1 MVHRRMKQSSF
12 QHFRDDFP
20 NVVGLSQTA
29 PPWQECS
36 VSAMDTLASSRD
48 TSVTPSDTKTKLPI
62 LLLVQLYD
70 SNINCDCKLFSL
82 APPLLSSA
90 KNGSIS
96 YALPC
101 NTLQHIRVP
110 PTQYHFNPFEWL
122 IWALCTSGDSKSSPV
137 LVLWLQVVT
146 QIIFISVTLMS
157 TKWIWNDIYPNKGND
172 TLSQNFGIL
181 CCLELHLSE
190 LMIPRRR
197 FKGSRDSEYLKIWNR
212 SFRFPQTK

>member
-1 MVHRRMKQSSF
+1 MMVHRRMKQSSF
-12 QHFRDDFP
+12 QHFRDDIP

-82 APPLLSSA
+82 APHLLSSA
-90 KNGSIS
+90 KNGSIP

-110 PTQYHFNPFEWL
+110 PTQYHFNPFE
-122 IWALCTSGDSKSSPV
+122 
-137 LVLWLQVVT
+137 
-146 QIIFISVTLMS
+146 
-157 TKWIWNDIYPNKGND
+157 
-172 TLSQNFGIL
+172 
-181 CCLELHLSE
+181 
-190 LMIPRRR
+190 
-197 FKGSRDSEYLKIWNR
+197 
-212 SFRFPQTK
+212 